1 MIYSSESWNCTK
13 KEIRKLEGLQ
23 YRQLRSIFGKTWKDR
38 ISHVQ
43 LLQSI
48 KFGPNFNFNWAVSD
62 EDKTKDPN
70 LSSVKTM
77 IRLSRLRYC
86 GHVLRMNDHR
96 LPKQIMY
103 SEADLGE
110 RSRGRPKKNF
120 RGCIKEDLKSFRI
133 WEECSRTNIA
143 TMASD
148 RYSWKTKINSGAS
161 LHQLTWE
168 NQRTENSEKKK
179 NRKNLAELG

>member
-1 MIYSSESWNCTK
+1 
-13 KEIRKLEGLQ
+13 
-23 YRQLRSIFGKTWKDR
+23 
-38 ISHVQ
+38 
-43 LLQSI
+43 
-48 KFGPNFNFNWAVSD
+48 
-62 EDKTKDPN
+62 
-70 LSSVKTM
+70 M

-148 RYSWKTKINSGAS
+148 RSSWKAKINSGAS
-161 LHQLTWE
+161 LHQLTCSPGKIKEQKILKKRKTGKILLNWA
-168 NQRTENSEKKK
+168 NSKYIFLFCYYCLFIFRIHKLCLLLIVADCL
-179 NRKNLAELG
+179 RG

>member
-1 MIYSSESWNCTK
+1 
-13 KEIRKLEGLQ
+13 
-23 YRQLRSIFGKTWKDR
+23 
-38 ISHVQ
+38 
-43 LLQSI
+43 
-48 KFGPNFNFNWAVSD
+48 
-62 EDKTKDPN
+62 
-70 LSSVKTM
+70 
-77 IRLSRLRYC
+77 
-86 GHVLRMNDHR
+86 MNDHR

-133 WEECSRTNIA
+133 WEECSRANIA

-148 RYSWKTKINSGAS
+148 RSSWKAKINSGAS

>member
-1 MIYSSESWNCTK
+1 M
-13 KEIRKLEGLQ
+13 
-23 YRQLRSIFGKTWKDR
+23 
-38 ISHVQ
+38 
-43 LLQSI
+43 
-48 KFGPNFNFNWAVSD
+48 
-62 EDKTKDPN
+62 KTKTKHPN
-70 LSSVKTM
+70 LSSVETM
-77 IRLSRLRYC
+77 IRLSRLRYY

-96 LPKQIMY
+96 LTKQIMY

-148 RYSWKTKINSGAS
+148 ICRSSWKAKINSGAS

>member
-1 MIYSSESWNCTK
+1 MIIHAWFIALNPGTAPK
-13 KEIRKLEGLQ
+13 KEIQKLDGLQ

-70 LSSVKTM
+70 LSSVETM

-120 RGCIKEDLKSFRI
+120 RGRS
-133 WEECSRTNIA
+133 
-143 TMASD
+143 
-148 RYSWKTKINSGAS
+148 SWKAKINSGAS

-168 NQRTENSEKKK
+168 NQRTENSEKNK